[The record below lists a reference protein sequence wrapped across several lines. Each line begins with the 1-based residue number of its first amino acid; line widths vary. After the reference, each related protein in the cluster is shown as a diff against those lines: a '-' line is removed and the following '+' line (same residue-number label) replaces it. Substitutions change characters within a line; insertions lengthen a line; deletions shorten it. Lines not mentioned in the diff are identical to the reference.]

1 MKLSDILLEG
11 WNDRD
16 VRGKISDLSYDVLSS
31 YFESERFNLP
41 NDDDSSRTI
50 FNQSDFEHYRDKII
64 KRYGDVE
71 VELDKE
77 GQFDD
82 DRFKIL
88 DKKFLKDKADYIK
101 AKGAA
106 LDRWRQSSNYGLD
119 QKIMK
124 LSKVIL
130 ENNKVVTR
138 KELNM
143 SEEDISKLTETITNK
158 LVDYLDIDKQEV
170 LTQVVKEAITEIIKK

>member
-1 MKLSDILLEG
+1 MKLSSIIFEG
-11 WNDRD
+11 WNDRE
-16 VRGKISDLSYDVLSS
+16 VKGKISDFSFDMLSS
-31 YFESERFNLP
+31 YFETDRINLP
-41 NDDDSSRTI
+41 NPDDTSNTL
-50 FNQSDFEHYRDKII
+50 FNQKDFEYYRDRIMKD
-64 KRYGDVE
+64 YGDVE

-119 QKIMK
+119 
-124 LSKVIL
+124 
-130 ENNKVVTR
+130 
-138 KELNM
+138 
-143 SEEDISKLTETITNK
+143 
-158 LVDYLDIDKQEV
+158 
-170 LTQVVKEAITEIIKK
+170 

>member
-1 MKLSDILLEG
+1 MKLSKIVLEG

-16 VRGKISDLSYDVLSS
+16 VKGNISDLSYDILSS

-50 FNQSDFEHYRDKII
+50 FNQGDWEHYRDNII
-64 KRYGDVE
+64 KRYGDVA

-88 DKKFLKDKADYIK
+88 DKKFQQDKKDYIK

-106 LDRWRQSSNYGLD
+106 LDRWRSKSNYGLD
-119 QKIMK
+119 
-124 LSKVIL
+124 
-130 ENNKVVTR
+130 
-138 KELNM
+138 
-143 SEEDISKLTETITNK
+143 
-158 LVDYLDIDKQEV
+158 
-170 LTQVVKEAITEIIKK
+170 

>member
-119 QKIMK
+119 
-124 LSKVIL
+124 
-130 ENNKVVTR
+130 
-138 KELNM
+138 
-143 SEEDISKLTETITNK
+143 
-158 LVDYLDIDKQEV
+158 
-170 LTQVVKEAITEIIKK
+170 